1 MSFGKREG
9 LAAALVQ
16 VGAGGYVSAKDVT
29 LLRQGVFKD
38 GVVDDIE
45 LDALFDLGARA
56 PEGDPEWT
64 HFFAEIAA
72 DFYLRETSPH
82 GYLTDAE
89 LATLKARVFRD
100 KDRASGLEL
109 AMLVKLLETAVST
122 PPGMTDF
129 VGEQIIARIRAKKGG
144 ARVSAQEAALI
155 RRFIFAIGGAG
166 NVGVARREA
175 EFLFDIADMTAGAK
189 NDPAWTELFVKAI
202 ANHLMAHL
210 GYSAP
215 TFKEAKATHAF
226 MNDRSVNIG
235 GFFKRMID
243 GSLSGVGGGT
253 SAQAARNAA
262 REAGARDAEKITTD
276 EADWVVQRIRR
287 DGALH
292 PAEKALVE
300 HLKSFGDDLPPTLK
314 AIVG

>member
-9 LAAALVQ
+9 LAAALVA
-16 VGAGGYVSAKDVT
+16 VGQGGYVGAKDVT

-38 GVVDDIE
+38 GIVDDAE

-56 PEGDPEWT
+56 PEGDPEWI
-64 HFFAEIAA
+64 HFFAEAAA
-72 DFYLRETSPH
+72 DFYLRETEPH
-82 GYLTDAE
+82 GYLTDEE
-89 LATLKARVFRD
+89 LQTLKARVLRD
-100 KDRASGLEL
+100 KGRASGLEL
-109 AMLVKLLETAVST
+109 AMLVKILETAKST

-129 VGEQIIARIRAKKGG
+129 VGEQIVARIRAKKGG
-144 ARVSAQEAALI
+144 ARVSAQEASLI
-155 RRFIFAIGGAG
+155 RRFIFAVGGAG
-166 NVGVARREA
+166 NVGVSRREA

-210 GYSAP
+210 GYVAP
-215 TFKEAKATHAF
+215 TYEEAKATEAF
-226 MNDRSVNIG
+226 IKNQSVDIG

-243 GSLSGVGGGT
+243 GSLSGVGGG
-253 SAQAARNAA
+253 SPQAARNAA
-262 REAGARDAEKITTD
+262 REAGAREAEKVTAE
-276 EADWVVQRIRR
+276 EADWVVRRIRR

-300 HLKSFGDDLPPTLK
+300 HLKSLGDDLPPPLK
-314 AIVG
+314 SIVG